1 MRRMERTMVMEVM
14 MAQVGGLE
22 PLGAMEKDVEIE
34 EVVKVK
40 NNGAEKEQR
49 REVGRRI
56 EAVKDGDSIFSIR

>member
-1 MRRMERTMVMEVM
+1 